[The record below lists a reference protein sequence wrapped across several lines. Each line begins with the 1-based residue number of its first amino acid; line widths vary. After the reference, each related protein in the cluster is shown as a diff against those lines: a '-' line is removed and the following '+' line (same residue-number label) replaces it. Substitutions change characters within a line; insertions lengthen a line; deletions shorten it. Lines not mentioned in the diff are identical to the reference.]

1 MLSLEAYELRR
12 GTDES
17 VLGIELPSKPLRIRQ
32 VRVSPERERAL
43 QLLADLQ
50 TVLGL

>member
-1 MLSLEAYELRR
+1 MLPLEAYGLRR
-12 GTDES
+12 DANGS
-17 VLGIELPSKPLRIRQ
+17 ALGIELPSKPLRIRH

-50 TVLGL
+50 AVLGL